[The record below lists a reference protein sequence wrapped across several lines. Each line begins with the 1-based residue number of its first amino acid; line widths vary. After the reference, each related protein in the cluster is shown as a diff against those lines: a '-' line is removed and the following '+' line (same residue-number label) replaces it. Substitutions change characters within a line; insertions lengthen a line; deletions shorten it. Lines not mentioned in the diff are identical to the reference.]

1 MAKSKKKSAQT
12 AATVQSASIN
22 NQTDNNISPLTS
34 QEKKFLSRLHE
45 LGDAE
50 LEDFD
55 GFLNYL
61 LDKQNKGEST
71 DNALEEW
78 RSISKYWQNNI
89 SKEAIT
95 V

>member
-1 MAKSKKKSAQT
+1 MAKSKKNSAPT

-22 NQTDNNISPLTS
+22 NQIYDNIFPLTS
-34 QEKKFLSRLHE
+34 QEEKLISQLHK

-55 GFLNYL
+55 SFLDYL
-61 LDKQNKGEST
+61 LDKQNKGECT

-78 RSISKYWQNNI
+78 RSISKYWQNNTPEEE
-89 SKEAIT
+89 SA
-95 V
+95 